1 MDRLQRF
8 RAPIMIALTAV
19 VGVAIYSVL
28 RPAPSAPAI
37 TVTLR
42 PAPTGSPAPTEATT
56 IRVYVSGAV
65 KNPDVYS
72 LPVGSIVRDAMVAAG
87 GPARDADLDRVNLA
101 APLSDGLQVHFPQ
114 EGEPAAAPG
123 TSRSAQTSNLPS
135 GAPIDI
141 NTASLEE
148 LDTLSGIGPAIAQR
162 IIDYRQSNGP
172 FQSIEQIK
180 DVKGIGDALF
190 EKIKD
195 HITVGP

>member
-8 RAPIMIALTAV
+8 RAPIMIALTAI

-42 PAPTGSPAPTEATT
+42 PAPSAPTQPTT
-56 IRVYVSGAV
+56 ILVYVSGAV

-87 GPARDADLDRVNLA
+87 GPAGDADLDRINLA
-101 APLSDGLQVHFPQ
+101 APLSDGLQVHFPK

-123 TSRSAQTSNLPS
+123 TSRGAQASNLPS

-162 IIDYRQSNGP
+162 IIDYRQSHGP